1 MLEILPDFEIL
12 RNVELIFDG
21 EIMRNTQEMP
31 RVGVVFSMRLN
42 EGQMFSLKFVGSATA
57 AQRQMPHTRPNPRKL
72 AHCNVIVGSPQE
84 AIGFTMVTGE
94 SSQESHLSFFLCPSH
109 VCGKQAFFFKLLLNS
124 DSKVSLLAASNFE
137 LNRQIYAFENCTNMK
152 RNILETW
159 HQLIPL
165 VWSQPGPACFKE
177 LTRGYRGNA
186 PK

>member
-94 SSQESHLSFFLCPSH
+94 SSQESHLSFFC
-109 VCGKQAFFFKLLLNS
+109 VLLTFVASRHSFSNCYLIRIQ
-124 DSKVSLLAASNFE
+124 KFHCLLR
-137 LNRQIYAFENCTNMK
+137 L
-152 RNILETW
+152 IL
-159 HQLIPL
+159 
-165 VWSQPGPACFKE
+165 S
-177 LTRGYRGNA
+177 
-186 PK
+186 